1 MTFKKIRAELP
12 THIML
17 TPGVHRW
24 RGGDEFKKSSN
35 TVWRSISEYTG
46 KGWATWDNKVI
57 EVEDGTNVRRPIPT
71 HILDNQAWWICYES
85 GGLSIIEWSSQH
97 HKGRLYDKWF
107 LEQME

>member
-1 MTFKKIRAELP
+1 
-12 THIML
+12 ML